1 LAQVVSVDE
10 NNLTVTEFAYD
21 GAEVVVITGQTLFV
35 KLPEGLWTQV
45 PEGRVA
51 PTQDR
56 QFASV
61 QTPPVNVPLG
71 LH

>member
-1 LAQVVSVDE
+1 LAQVVSVGE
-10 NNLTVTEFAYD
+10 NNLTVTEFD
-21 GAEVVVITGQTLFV
+21 GEGVMVITGQTLLV